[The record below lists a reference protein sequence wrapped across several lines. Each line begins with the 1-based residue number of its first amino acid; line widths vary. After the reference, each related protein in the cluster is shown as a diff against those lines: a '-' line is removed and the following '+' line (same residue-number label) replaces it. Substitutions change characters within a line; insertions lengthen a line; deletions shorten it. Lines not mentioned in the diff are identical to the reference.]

1 MKPSE
6 PLRHFED
13 ADDLLSNV
21 DEKVIVGWVNELFKR
36 NEQRAHTSRMYRMRQ
51 QMFTKVARQLLD
63 KDEVERIEVEAVE
76 AAERELAKLEEA
88 RSDTYTRRS
97 VEEKDDN

>member
-1 MKPSE
+1 MKPSD
-6 PLRHFED
+6 PLRYFEN

-21 DEKVIVGWVNELFKR
+21 DEEVIVGWVNELFKR

-76 AAERELAKLEEA
+76 AAERELAKHTKRSAEE
-88 RSDTYTRRS
+88 
-97 VEEKDDN
+97 EDDH